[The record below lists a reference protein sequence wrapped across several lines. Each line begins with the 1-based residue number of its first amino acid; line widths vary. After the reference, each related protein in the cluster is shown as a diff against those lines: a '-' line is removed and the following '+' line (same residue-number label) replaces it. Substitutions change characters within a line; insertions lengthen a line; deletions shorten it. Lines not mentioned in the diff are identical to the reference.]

1 MGQIC
6 TLVSEKGERIYLKA
20 LRHDYLSEVDLTWE
34 DRFNVPSHDSIEE
47 GIKQHHDS
55 WCGDAKAI
63 FFQWALKEVVPLN
76 TNSLLLKER
85 KVLTTETKGYWR
97 QQALKMGGMNI
108 QLVTSVVAQ
117 EWGTL
122 SIWKVQVPQT
132 ITVFADMEWH
142 IWSTFQEAWNLY
154 WTSTQNCLFPCH
166 LKSLTLWI
174 FLQGNRSLTVTLSR
188 LVRNAVQGKS
198 RWFLQPACLVI
209 QHDSIQ
215 RSRQL
220 SPAALLL
227 LPKPT
232 KPSQQLLPGSINLF
246 NKPIPEDF
254 YTEN

>member
-1 MGQIC
+1 MGSQRSC
-6 TLVSEKGERIYLKA
+6 PTEHQLPAPQRVQSTHNRNQRLLETAGSENGRHEHALNFFTSTL
-20 LRHDYLSEVDLTWE
+20 
-34 DRFNVPSHDSIEE
+34 
-47 GIKQHHDS
+47 
-55 WCGDAKAI
+55 
-63 FFQWALKEVVPLN
+63 
-76 TNSLLLKER
+76 
-85 KVLTTETKGYWR
+85 
-97 QQALKMGGMNI
+97 

-174 FLQGNRSLTVTLSR
+174 FLQGNRLLTVTLSR

-209 QHDSIQ
+209 QHNSIQ

-246 NKPIPEDF
+246 IKPIPEDF